1 MHRKRYLKLTEND
14 KYMLYMYVST
24 QDDLMKKTHRIFI
37 ISSVSIIILILL
49 FSWIKKTKPVA
60 VLITTVET
68 GEVQRTVTNTRAG
81 TLKACRR
88 AGLSPS
94 IGGQIARLPVKEGD
108 IVKKGQVLLEMWND
122 DLNAQ
127 VSLAKSEILAS
138 QARIKEAC
146 IIADV
151 SKREAERLTAL
162 RKKGLASEDKA
173 ERAVGEAKSRQAACQ
188 ASKSSAEV
196 SRARLSVAQAALERT
211 QLKAPFDGTVAEIT
225 GELGEF
231 VTPSPIGVPTPP
243 AVDIIDT
250 SCLYVLAPIDEVDAP
265 EIKSGMPARI
275 SFDAYKKKFFS
286 GKVRR
291 IAPYVFD
298 REKQARTVDIEVD
311 FIQDDNNIHMLPGY
325 SADVEIIINSH
336 SNVLRIPTES
346 LLEGQKVF
354 VFDKDNKN
362 IEERSITTGLSN
374 WKYTEVLEGLK
385 QNEEIVTSIDRDGVI
400 DGAAVKIE
408 VVKTE
413 AIESKSS
420 SNKK

>member
-1 MHRKRYLKLTEND
+1 
-14 KYMLYMYVST
+14 MLYMYVPT

-138 QARIKEAC
+138 QSRIKEAC

-173 ERAVGEAKSRQAACQ
+173 EHAVGEAKSRQAACQ

-325 SADVEIIINSH
+325 SADVEIIIDSH
-336 SNVLRIPTES
+336 SNVFRIPTES

-354 VFDKDNKN
+354 VFDKDNKT

-385 QNEEIVTSIDRDGVI
+385 QNEKIVTSIDRDGVI

-408 VVKTE
+408 VVKAE
-413 AIESKSS
+413 K
-420 SNKK
+420 NVDKK